1 MTITRAN
8 ILLCLSVAFAAC
20 GDDSAPEPGAEGT
33 GGSTSSAASTSGA
46 TEAADSSSG
55 DGAEES
61 SGTAGSTGAGL
72 DCDGRPTER
81 PSVRSELEGVWDTDG
96 GRMIM
101 FGGDQ
106 GMPVMCSSQTD
117 FVAET
122 WAFHPDCDNFELLD
136 AGGGPSP
143 RGRHA
148 VALDPVGGRMLVHGG
163 RWRAGTSGTYTVH
176 DDTWAFDM
184 ATQTWEALASGPS
197 PRSNHTAV
205 VANNQLL
212 IYGGNASDDG
222 LVFSPLGDLWSLDL
236 ESGAWTELSTKA
248 APAARLFHAA
258 TVSDDGSTMFVYAGG
273 GANAFTGPFFPE
285 LNALDLQ
292 TGEWSVLH
300 DGSGTAPVRSIW
312 GDLLF
317 DAPNG
322 RLILWGAH
330 EDNLLGNN
338 NKLWAFDLGAN
349 AWSLLAEGDVLNNMA
364 AGFCDF
370 PVDFVVHDADA
381 PERRNAG
388 AAVITGDDELLVFG
402 GKTDCGVVDDVWSW
416 PLSGG
421 PWDNRVRATLGEI
434 CVRAFAE
441 GCESMCI

>member
-1 MTITRAN
+1 MTMIRPN
-8 ILLCLSVAFAAC
+8 ILLGLSLALAAC
-20 GDDSAPEPGAEGT
+20 GDDSTAETGAAGT
-33 GGSTSSAASTSGA
+33 GGSTS
-46 TEAADSSSG
+46 AADSTSATTDAADSGSG
-55 DGAEES
+55 DSSAES
-61 SGTAGSTGAGL
+61 SGSSESTGAVV
-72 DCDGRPTER
+72 DCQDRPTER
-81 PSVRSELEGVWDTDG
+81 PSVRSELEGVWDVDG
-96 GRMIM
+96 ERMIM

-122 WAFHPDCDNFELLD
+122 WAFYPDCDNFELLD

-148 VALDPVGGRMLVHGG
+148 AALDPVGGRMLVHGG
-163 RWRAGTSGTYTVH
+163 RWRAGTEGTYTLY

-184 ATQTWEALASGPS
+184 ATQTWEALATGPS
-197 PRSNHTAV
+197 PRTNHTAV

-212 IYGGNASDDG
+212 IYGGNASDNG
-222 LVFSPLGDLWSLDL
+222 LAFTPLGDLWSLDL
-236 ESGAWTELSTKA
+236 ESGTWAELQTA
-248 APAARLFHAA
+248 DAPAARLFHAA
-258 TVSDDGSTMFVYAGG
+258 TVSDDGATMFVYAGG
-273 GANAFTGPFFPE
+273 DQNAFTGPFFPE

-292 TGEWSVLH
+292 TGAWSVLH

-317 DAPNG
+317 DAASN
-322 RLILWGAH
+322 RLLLWGAH
-330 EDNLLGNN
+330 EDNVLGNN
-338 NKLWAFDLGAN
+338 NKIWAFDLASN
-349 AWSLLAEGDVLNNMA
+349 AWTLLEEGDVLNNMA
-364 AGFCDF
+364 NGFCDF

-388 AAVITGDDELLVFG
+388 VAVMTSHDELLVFG